1 VSLEKILALAGATGM
16 AEGDPT
22 AGMALS
28 AALAA
33 RELSVLL
40 ASGDDDEDGPRKSG
54 SKDDGDDDDGGSGG
68 DHASHATYKAM
79 VKRNIPPKRAAAM
92 CAKSD
97 KNVKATQLARAL
109 EVILSGLFD
118 EAELASGQ
126 LSGVGD
132 LVVLAVPASETAAG
146 RKKAASSGHALGD
159 GSYPIE
165 DKKHLHSAAVLA
177 ASGHGKA
184 GAAKELI
191 RKRARELGVDVK
203 SLPGFGGS
211 DEDNEKAAASM
222 VALAKA
228 AGGGVAMHHAPMTG
242 AHSHAHAVGATHEH
256 DHQHFGDNNHS
267 GGPLHRPGSEP
278 RRDW

>member
-1 VSLEKILALAGATGM
+1 MSLDKIIALAGS
-16 AEGDPT
+16 DPGLPDLDDGLLL
-22 AGMALS
+22 AVQ
-28 AALAA
+28 AAS
-33 RELSVLL
+33 RELVLLL
-40 ASGDDDEDGPRKSG
+40 ASDDDSSDKDRGRGGKSGKDDDED
-54 SKDDGDDDDGGSGG
+54 DGDGGGEHTG
-68 DHASHATYKAM
+68 HATYKAM

-97 KNVKATQLARAL
+97 KNVKAAQLATSL
-109 EVILSGLFD
+109 EVL
-118 EAELASGQ
+118 LAGTPGQ
-126 LSGVGD
+126 D
-132 LVVLAVPASETAAG
+132 IALVTLTPASETAEG
-146 RKKAASSGHALGD
+146 RKKAASSGHALAD

-177 ASGHGKA
+177 ASKKGNWQ
-184 GAAKELI
+184 AAKSLI
-191 RKRARELGVDVK
+191 RRRAKDLGVDVN

-211 DEDNEKAAASM
+211 DSDNERAAASM
-222 VALAKA
+222 VALAKQ

-242 AHSHAHAVGATHEH
+242 THSHAHAVGATHEH